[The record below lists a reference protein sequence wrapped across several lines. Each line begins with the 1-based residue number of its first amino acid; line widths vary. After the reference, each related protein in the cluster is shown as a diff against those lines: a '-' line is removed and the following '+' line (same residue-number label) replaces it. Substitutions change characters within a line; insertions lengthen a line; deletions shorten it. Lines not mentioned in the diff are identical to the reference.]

1 MRQNAMSSS
10 RPSRPAQSLAR
21 LAGAVLDPL
30 VAKRGFASAS
40 LLSAWEDVVGPRY
53 SAISLPEKLTWP
65 RGREGAG
72 ILTVRVEGPG
82 AIFLQ
87 HDSGPFIERINRYLG
102 FTAIAEIRIVQKP
115 LDRPQR
121 RRRKEPAPLTAAE
134 RGRVAAAV
142 AGTANAD
149 LERALTELGER
160 VVADRLPRP

>member
-1 MRQNAMSSS
+1 MSSDRS
-10 RPSRPAQSLAR
+10 PRAAQPLAR
-21 LAGAVLDPL
+21 LAGALLDPL

-53 SAISLPEKLTWP
+53 AAVSLPEKMTWP

-82 AIFLQ
+82 AVFLQ

-102 FTAIAEIRIVQKP
+102 FAAVAEIRIVQKP
-115 LDRPQR
+115 LDRPR
-121 RRRKEPAPLTAAE
+121 RRRPREMTPLSEAE

-142 AGTANAD
+142 AGTASPD